1 MLCYIAAASFARFR
15 SMASAFFLL
24 FLFLFLFLSSFL
36 LTYTDEKTK
45 KKHFSNSPD
54 SQKAGRLLRA
64 SGHLFLFLYIFFLFL
79 LFQSVTFV
87 RSPRDVL
94 AAIPGRCACSL

>member
-45 KKHFSNSPD
+45 ISNSLD